1 MRSVYLRILLTSLAT
16 LILSLI
22 AFVMVSQFVAL
33 RSAGGDSNARLGSLF
48 LQQAVDAY
56 QSGGPEKLA
65 RQLGQ
70 FRSFLLMQNYLTDA
84 RGRDLATGADRSKL
98 LAVAG
103 ARIGRPKF
111 HEGHLVVVFASR
123 DGRYRLIVVF
133 EPPVTLGQLAPY
145 YLLILAAVALLCWAL
160 ALSVASPLRGLA
172 RAVERFGR
180 GDLTVRV
187 NSRRKD
193 EIGEL
198 SRAFDQMAE
207 RIGTLLEAER
217 RLLQDVSHELR
228 TPLVRMSFAIELVRR
243 AVGRHAE
250 VDRLQKEINRLTEL
264 VGTLLQVTRAEG
276 DPSSGSPEQFELK
289 ALVEEVV
296 RDCAVEADARGCRIQ
311 FESEGE
317 LTLSGERELL
327 RRAVENIVRNGLR
340 YTPPSSSVDVRLA
353 LFAGE
358 ARILVRD
365 YGAGVPEDLVDK
377 IFHPFFRVDD
387 SRSASTGGV
396 GLGLAI
402 AQRAISV
409 HHGVLRAENANPGL
423 RVVIELPRP
432 DAL

>member
-56 QSGGPEKLA
+56 HSGGPEKLA

-84 RGRDLATGADRSKL
+84 RGRDLATGADRSRL

-103 ARIGRPKF
+103 AGIGRPRF
-111 HEGHLVVVFASR
+111 QEGHLVVVFASR

-276 DPSSGSPEQFELK
+276 DPSSSSPEQFELN

-353 LFAGE
+353 LFVGG

-377 IFHPFFRVDD
+377 IFQPFFRVDD